1 MFPLLILHVVLGAVV
16 VALGDRLGRRAFAV
30 AAIAPAAT
38 LAWLIP
44 QLGGIVDGDPVTSS
58 IGWVSGLD
66 LALELRADAFSAVM
80 LLLVSVIGLA
90 VCAYALGYF
99 GAGKAGVGRL
109 AGLMTIFA
117 GSMSGLVLSDHLLS
131 LFVFWELTS
140 VTSYL
145 LIGNDDTNP
154 RARDAGLQALLITGS
169 GGLVMLAGLV
179 LLGQSA
185 GTYRLSELVASPP
198 AGAVS
203 TTALMLV
210 LIGAFTK
217 SAQWPFSSWLPG
229 AMVAPTPISTYLHAA
244 TMVKAGVYL
253 VARLAPVFAATAGWR
268 PVVLV
273 VGSVTMIVGGWRAL
287 RQVDL
292 KVLLAHGTVSQLGF
306 MMILVGAGTY
316 GLAQAAVVVLLAHGA
331 FKAALFMVVGV
342 IDHQTHTRDIRRL
355 AGFGPGWGSVKVTAV
370 LAAASMAG
378 VPPLLGF
385 IAKEKALLSA
395 IDGHFI
401 GAWWVVAAIVVGSVL
416 TFSYSAR
423 FVLGM
428 FGRLTDES
436 AVDAEHPLVGPE
448 VAVPSRAFT
457 APGLILAVFSLAAGL
472 APVLVDSLVAEATRS
487 LHPEAK
493 PKAVVLWAGFNSALA
508 LSVIV
513 IAVGVVA
520 ALAGRRV
527 EAAQTAFH
535 RPVAKLPTADRSFW
549 VLLQSVLRAAKR
561 TTRIVQNGSLPIY
574 LMVILGVSALAPIVP
589 AATGLDELP
598 VFADTWLHIPL
609 AALIVAAAV
618 GSTIV
623 HRRIAAALMLGAA
636 GYGMA
641 GLYVVQGAPDLALT
655 QFAIETLAT
664 VLFVLVLQVLPRT
677 FTDRSAAVIAPVRI
691 VVAAAVGVSVF
702 VFSLAASQSRAD
714 VDQASISVEMLER
727 SVPDGKG
734 ANVVNV
740 ILVDFRGLDTLG
752 EITVLLVAGLG
763 VVALARTVHRK
774 RLETTSLVPSPVVDA
789 SARVL
794 FASILALSIYFL
806 FAGHNQ
812 PGGGFVGGLTAGA
825 AISLLYIAGGNPA
838 VRRLLP
844 VRPWTVLGGPDSAW
858 RSGTR
863 TCPLRG

>member
-342 IDHQTHTRDIRRL
+342 
-355 AGFGPGWGSVKVTAV
+355 
-370 LAAASMAG
+370 
-378 VPPLLGF
+378 
-385 IAKEKALLSA
+385 
-395 IDGHFI
+395 
-401 GAWWVVAAIVVGSVL
+401 
-416 TFSYSAR
+416 
-423 FVLGM
+423 
-428 FGRLTDES
+428 
-436 AVDAEHPLVGPE
+436 
-448 VAVPSRAFT
+448 
-457 APGLILAVFSLAAGL
+457 
-472 APVLVDSLVAEATRS
+472 
-487 LHPEAK
+487 
-493 PKAVVLWAGFNSALA
+493 
-508 LSVIV
+508 
-513 IAVGVVA
+513 
-520 ALAGRRV
+520 
-527 EAAQTAFH
+527 
-535 RPVAKLPTADRSFW
+535 
-549 VLLQSVLRAAKR
+549 
-561 TTRIVQNGSLPIY
+561 
-574 LMVILGVSALAPIVP
+574 
-589 AATGLDELP
+589 
-598 VFADTWLHIPL
+598 
-609 AALIVAAAV
+609 
-618 GSTIV
+618 
-623 HRRIAAALMLGAA
+623 
-636 GYGMA
+636 
-641 GLYVVQGAPDLALT
+641 
-655 QFAIETLAT
+655 
-664 VLFVLVLQVLPRT
+664 
-677 FTDRSAAVIAPVRI
+677 
-691 VVAAAVGVSVF
+691 
-702 VFSLAASQSRAD
+702 
-714 VDQASISVEMLER
+714 
-727 SVPDGKG
+727 
-734 ANVVNV
+734 
-740 ILVDFRGLDTLG
+740 
-752 EITVLLVAGLG
+752 
-763 VVALARTVHRK
+763 
-774 RLETTSLVPSPVVDA
+774 
-789 SARVL
+789 
-794 FASILALSIYFL
+794 
-806 FAGHNQ
+806 
-812 PGGGFVGGLTAGA
+812 
-825 AISLLYIAGGNPA
+825 
-838 VRRLLP
+838 
-844 VRPWTVLGGPDSAW
+844 
-858 RSGTR
+858 
-863 TCPLRG
+863 